1 MKIKRFNKDW
11 DFVYHGSGEGEK
23 ELGQIE
29 RVQYQNSKTGEAGPQ
44 NVLFHAH
51 ATVPGS
57 LKDGK
62 KEGIKKVGTFTSK
75 EKAAAALKKFHQI
88 AEAPKVQVKESNGFV
103 SGRPLGDWRSQTSK
117 SWVDVKPAHAD
128 GAQVRVPH
136 KGKMVPGKVVRFDKG
151 GGAGGAE
158 SSFYVVDVGE
168 YESLKVPSHKVE
180 APKKTLSE
188 SSLLDRMNIE
198 LKGREHARRIKQL
211 HRTIEHADNLSQKYH
226 HLANLHD
233 DIAEDPKHPRH
244 RNPAHHE
251 EKAYQH
257 RKKSQMLSRYV
268 DAFRDELDE

>member
-1 MKIKRFNKDW
+1 MKIRRFNNDW

-29 RVQYQNSKTGEAGPQ
+29 RVQYQNNKTGEGGPK

-57 LKDGK
+57 LKGGK
-62 KEGIKKVGTFTSK
+62 KEGIKKVGAFTSK
-75 EKAAAALKKFHQI
+75 EKAAAALKKFHQL
-88 AEAPKVQVKESNGFV
+88 AEGS
-103 SGRPLGDWRSQTSK
+103 
-117 SWVDVKPAHAD
+117 
-128 GAQVRVPH
+128 QVR
-136 KGKMVPGKVVRFDKG
+136 GKKP
-151 GGAGGAE
+151 
-158 SSFYVVDVGE
+158 
-168 YESLKVPSHKVE
+168 
-180 APKKTLSE
+180 LSE

-211 HRTIEHADNLSQKYH
+211 HRTIEHADSLSQKYH
-226 HLANLHD
+226 HIANLHD